1 MLSVHDEERIQK
13 VNPGVSG
20 NSDAISTVSFSQ
32 RKSSWMRCLIFIEQK
47 KKKKRLQIHIP
58 PRIVTGSKDSSTVN
72 QECVFALGKMPRSS

>member
-47 KKKKRLQIHIP
+47 KKKSLQIPIP

-72 QECVFALGKMPRSS
+72 QECVFAVGKMPRSS

>member
-47 KKKKRLQIHIP
+47 KKKNHIP

-72 QECVFALGKMPRSS
+72 QECVFAVGKMPRSS